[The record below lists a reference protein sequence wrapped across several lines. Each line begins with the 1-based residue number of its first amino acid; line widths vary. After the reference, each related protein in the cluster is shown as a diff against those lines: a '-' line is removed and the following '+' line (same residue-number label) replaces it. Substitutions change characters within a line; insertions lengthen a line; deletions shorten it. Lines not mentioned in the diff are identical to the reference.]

1 MKKNTQ
7 KNQQSAAD
15 ERRYGVERRMF
26 AYTVYIPE
34 RRRGRERR
42 TPDAFEMEPLQDALQ
57 DQESGRGRK

>member
-7 KNQQSAAD
+7 KDQQPAAD

-26 AYTVYIPE
+26 AYTLYIPE

-42 TPDAFEMEPLQDALQ
+42 TPDAFEMESLQDALKGH
-57 DQESGRGRK
+57 EAGRGRK